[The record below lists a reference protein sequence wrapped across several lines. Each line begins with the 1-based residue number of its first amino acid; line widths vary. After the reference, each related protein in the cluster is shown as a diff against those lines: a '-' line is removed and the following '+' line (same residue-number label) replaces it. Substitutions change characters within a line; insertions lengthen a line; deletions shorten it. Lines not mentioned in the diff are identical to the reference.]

1 MSPEQRR
8 EMIIKAALPLVTA
21 HGGAVTTQLVAR
33 AAGIGEATIFRVFA
47 DKEALLDAVM
57 AEALRPDTVLAELAT
72 ISLDQPLAERLI
84 EAGDALQAHM
94 DRLGAVV
101 AALMASGHARR
112 SAEPRPAGQGGAGC
126 RPDTSMAEQHEALVE
141 LFAPEADSLR
151 MPPDRLA
158 GMFLGLLF
166 TRQRPAVAETLG
178 THELVDLFL
187 HGALTATGGTR

>member
-21 HGGAVTTQLVAR
+21 HGGAVTTQQVAR

-57 AEALRPDTVLAELAT
+57 AEALRPDTVLAELAA
-72 ISLDQPLAERLI
+72 ISLDQPLADRLI

-94 DRLGAVV
+94 DRLGAVFG
-101 AALMASGHARR
+101 ALMASGHARSR
-112 SAEPRPAGQGGAGC
+112 GEARTDGRTGADC
-126 RPDTSMAEQHEALVE
+126 RPDISMADQHEALAE
-141 LFAPEADSLR
+141 LFAPEADQLR

-158 GMFLGLLF
+158 GVFLGLLF
-166 TRQRPAVAETLG
+166 TRQRPAAAEKLRTA
-178 THELVDLFL
+178 ELIDLFL
-187 HGALTATGGTR
+187 HGALTPPGGSQ